1 MTEVTQAQEFD
12 AGHSF
17 YERQLALTRWFVMA
31 QIGQELKERYQ
42 VAEELPPTLLA
53 LLIRL
58 DDRDL
63 LFPGGSWQD
72 DVDLLGGRVQR

>member
-1 MTEVTQAQEFD
+1 MAEVTQPQEFD

-17 YERQLALTRWFVMA
+17 YERQLALTRWFVMT

-53 LLIRL
+53 LVVRV

-63 LFPGGSWQD
+63 LFPSRSWQD
-72 DVDLLGGRVQR
+72 DADLLGGRIKR